1 MTINGIDISV
11 YGATLLSKKITNH
24 DVVQVF
30 NWLDG
35 AAMPVFTRNEQRFKD
50 IALTFLIE
58 SSSEAATEGYFS
70 ALMLA
75 MKDCIILFNE
85 LTKYFAC
92 HFDGKV
98 EPKKLTARAW
108 LVEIDLLCHKTYLS
122 EVVITA
128 NGISSKSITSTGA
141 IPSPCLITVT
151 PSVAIAEYTISG
163 LSSTSIKIKNL
174 TANKA
179 HVIDGYLF
187 RYLKDGG
194 NDITNFDAF
203 EWPVLPIG
211 TTNVTFSHTT
221 ANVTIQYYP
230 LFN

>member
-1 MTINGIDISV
+1 MTINGIEISV

-24 DVVQVF
+24 DVVQVY
-30 NWLDG
+30 NWLDC
-35 AAMPVFTRNEQRFKD
+35 AAIPVFSRNEQRFKD
-50 IALTFLIE
+50 ITLTFLIE
-58 SSSEAATEGYFS
+58 SSSVSVTEGYFS

-75 MKDCIILFNE
+75 MKDCVILFDE

-108 LVEIDLLCHKTYLS
+108 LVEIDLMCHKTYLP

-128 NGISSKSITSTGA
+128 NGVGSKSITSTGV
-141 IPSPCLITVT
+141 IPSPCLITMT
-151 PSVAIAEYTISG
+151 PSVAITEYTISG

-194 NDITNFDAF
+194 NDIANFDAF
-203 EWPVLPIG
+203 GWPVLPVG
-211 TTNVTFSHTT
+211 TTNVTFSHAT